1 MLLATLLAAAV
12 AAASPVHQT
21 SPCPSPTQTGTFR
34 FTALTKDSTN
44 AKIGMIVL
52 ENIQGCLE
60 ATVLTDEGGP
70 AIIDHIEV
78 AGDMLTG
85 NIRVSNGT
93 AKVTLKF
100 TAAGITGSI
109 VDGRKEWSLAGR
121 RTSGTTLD
129 VAVK

>member
-12 AAASPVHQT
+12 AASPLHQT

-100 TAAGITGSI
+100 TAAGSP
-109 VDGRKEWSLAGR
+109 GRSSMAGRNGAWRAGVRAGR
-121 RTSGTTLD
+121 R
-129 VAVK
+129 